1 MSTSYDSKFE
11 KKNPE
16 ISRLR
21 RSFLKKFN
29 SNYRQKQQAD
39 QTGPKGIYIR
49 HVSKRPKSPFR
60 KYELAAMETTL
71 SNNPSLIKRLSAS
84 ASELTHPSGS

>member
-1 MSTSYDSKFE
+1 MSTSYDAKFE
-11 KKNPE
+11 RKNSE

-29 SNYRQKQQAD
+29 SNYRQKQAD
-39 QTGPKGIYIR
+39 QTAPKGIYIR

-60 KYELAAMETTL
+60 KYELAAMETTY
-71 SNNPSLIKRLSAS
+71 SNFSLTKRLSAS
-84 ASELTHPSGS
+84 ASELTQLPDS